1 MGFCRAY
8 LGLRRK
14 SHWSWFMFQ
23 LWETESQTPQCIQQ
37 ENIAVRIVL
46 DSPVLT
52 SWSAMPYLF
61 SFIHNALITSG
72 TPSTCAGLRLDM
84 EEIVEYYISSTVA
97 SWTSN
102 AVPERWRHP
111 STTPPIVLA
120 PTTSVEPLQQMI
132 TWSHVTTSIAHLFLT
147 GKIQFLYTFPS
158 KVISTRNEIISY
170 FIPKILVWYYLPIHK
185 KKIKKVLINLDPIS
199 TTTLI
204 GNWSVC
210 RWKIYY

>member
-1 MGFCRAY
+1 
-8 LGLRRK
+8 
-14 SHWSWFMFQ
+14 
-23 LWETESQTPQCIQQ
+23 
-37 ENIAVRIVL
+37 
-46 DSPVLT
+46 
-52 SWSAMPYLF
+52 MPYLF

-185 KKIKKVLINLDPIS
+185 KKIKKSFNKSWPHFYYNSHRQLISLPLKDLLLEIS
-199 TTTLI
+199 QGNRNTLP
-204 GNWSVC
+204 
-210 RWKIYY
+210 RK